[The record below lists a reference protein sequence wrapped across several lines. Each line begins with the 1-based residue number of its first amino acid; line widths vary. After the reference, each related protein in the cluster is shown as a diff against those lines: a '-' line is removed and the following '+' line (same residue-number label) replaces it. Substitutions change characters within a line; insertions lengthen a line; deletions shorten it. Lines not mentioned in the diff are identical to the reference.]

1 MPVINLFLVK
11 ELHEVEEK
19 VYARGTFVQTQV
31 LIKRVEPL
39 VRSKLSR
46 VWTATRLQLKTV
58 FQHPHNSKDALDLSV
73 YLTCMTQRP
82 NTSARPTQRIRFS
95 LAC

>member
-31 LIKRVEPL
+31 LIKRIKPL

-46 VWTATRLQLKTV
+46 VWTAIAFNQK
-58 FQHPHNSKDALDLSV
+58 QSSKHPHNSKDALDLSV
-73 YLTCMTQRP
+73 YLTGMTQRP
-82 NTSARPTQRIRFS
+82 NTSTRPAQRIRSS